1 MTLVKLAAQTDPAE
15 FAAMYHNP
23 RVHTT
28 EIAAHFGIMQSR
40 ISEFA
45 HLLGVKTRREKG
57 IQYTPTLNRP
67 KDNKSRIAQFG
78 CNHSCPG
85 WRECNSQRLWAQAEP
100 LPCEGLLD
108 DEIGVEYDT
117 NELTLWV
124 MPLTVKVSLE
134 TA

>member
-1 MTLVKLAAQTDPAE
+1 MTLTKLAAQTDPAE

-28 EIAAHFGIMQSR
+28 EIAARFGIRQSR

-67 KDNKSRIAQFG
+67 KASQRQIAQFG
-78 CNHSCPG
+78 CNVSCPG
-85 WRECNSQRLWAQAEP
+85 WQECNSQRLWAQAEP